1 VSHEPR
7 RGIPALPIQHLDP
20 DATRPSGFTS
30 TPKLPKGKAT
40 ATSVSVH
47 LPLKEW
53 AIGAAILS
61 SQEVTPELLTQLIWE
76 AGVLK
81 VRDANGSI
89 PFELQVEK
97 GSIDGVKYVDIK
109 VRFFPLGRVSSSEA
123 FCRGLLPWSLSSKSI
138 HP

>member
-7 RGIPALPIQHLDP
+7 RDIPALPIQHLDP

-30 TPKLPKGKAT
+30 TPKFQKGKAT

-53 AIGAAILS
+53 AIGAAIL

-89 PFELQVEK
+89 PFELRVEK

-109 VRFFPLGRVSSSEA
+109 VRFFPARQGFE
-123 FCRGLLPWSLSSKSI
+123 F
-138 HP
+138 